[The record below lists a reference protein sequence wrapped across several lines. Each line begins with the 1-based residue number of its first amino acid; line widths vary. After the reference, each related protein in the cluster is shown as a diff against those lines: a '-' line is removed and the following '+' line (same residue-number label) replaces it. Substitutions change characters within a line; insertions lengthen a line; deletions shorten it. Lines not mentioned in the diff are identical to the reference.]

1 MPNQAANTTQARRA
15 ELDAMSWSPYQLA
28 VEDECEFGTGNIA
41 VDAVAGS
48 GKTTTI
54 EWLTLTGA
62 VSGRVLV
69 CAFNKHIATPMSKL
83 LGDHAEVRT
92 INAHGNATTKTAAN
106 QKSWSYLNS
115 GKYRGYLN
123 EDIRAAC
130 RGYSSLADALSEHWP
145 LNSAVRVVDLARST
159 MLATVSRDKKV
170 SLSRHDFNHIVS
182 NWDITVDS
190 SVENWVYNATV
201 RALQRGIDEWKTV
214 IDFCDQNWLPVSLN
228 LQPKKYDWVIVDE
241 AQDLNQMQLQYVMK
255 CLDTNGRLLAVGDPR
270 QAMYG
275 FSGAMH
281 DSFDQIVRVSNA
293 KVLPLSICYRCPT
306 SHLDMAREIVPH
318 LEARPDAP
326 EGDIQMIGASSLPTF
341 VRDKDLILCRVN
353 APLIKTAY
361 QLLAQGIAAR
371 IRGGDLGKSLKADIK
386 KVEKLPNYTWARFDD
401 GLLELQTREIDTIMR
416 RNGGNDEDPAIARR
430 RDRTQCLLFIWA
442 NNPECSSTACL
453 AKAID
458 VLFDE
463 SNASVT
469 LSSVHKAKGDQSD
482 RVLIFDPDI
491 MPHPMA
497 QRGPAWQMTQEW
509 NIKYVA
515 LTRAKQSLILINPDA

>member
-1 MPNQAANTTQARRA
+1 MPKTNQTPLSRQD
-15 ELDAMSWSPYQLA
+15 ELDTMEWSSYQLA
-28 VEDECEFGTGNIA
+28 VEDACEFEEGNIA
-41 VDAVAGS
+41 VNAVAGS

-54 EWLTLTGA
+54 EWLVLSGA

-69 CAFNKHIATPMSKL
+69 CAFNKHIATPMGKL
-83 LGDHAEVRT
+83 LGSRAEVRT
-92 INAHGNATTKTAAN
+92 INAHGNNTTKVASN
-106 QKSWSYLNS
+106 RKDWNYLNS

-130 RGYSSLADALSEHWP
+130 RGYGTLAKSLSEHWP
-145 LNSAVRVVDLARST
+145 LASATRVVDLARST
-159 MLATVSRDKKV
+159 MLATVKDGQV
-170 SLSRHDFNHIVS
+170 SLSRADFNHIVS

-190 SVENWVYNATV
+190 SVDSWVYSAAC
-201 RALQRGIDEWKTV
+201 RALQRGMDDWREQ
-214 IDFCDQNWLPVSLN
+214 IDFCDQNWLPVSMN
-228 LQPKKYDWVIVDE
+228 LPVETYDWVVVDE
-241 AQDLNQMQLQYVMK
+241 AQDLNMMQLQYVMK
-255 CLDTNGRLLAVGDPR
+255 CLGSDGRLLAVGDPR

-281 DSFDQIVRVSNA
+281 DAFEQVVRVSNA

-318 LEARPDAP
+318 IEARPDAI
-326 EGDIQMIGASSLPTF
+326 EGHIEMIGATDLPTY

-386 KVEKLPNYTWARFDD
+386 KVEKIPGYSWNKFDD
-401 GLLELQTREIDTIMR
+401 GLLALQNKEIAAILR
-416 RNGGNDEDPAIARR
+416 RNDGNDDDPAIERR

-442 NNPECSSTACL
+442 NNPDCDTPTCL

-458 VLFDE
+458 VLFDD

-469 LSSVHKAKGDQSD
+469 LSSVHKAKGDQTD
-482 RVLIFDPDI
+482 RVLIFNPDI

-497 QRGPAWQMTQEW
+497 MRKTSPQWQMVQEM

-515 LTRAKQSLILINPDA
+515 LTRAKKSLVFINPDA